1 MYKDLKAIYDKT
13 NTGIFSMSVSHLLS
27 IGFNAAEKITDKQIA
42 SVKEQS
48 WATAEFLQ
56 KIVSTAKEIAIA
68 CGNNPVELIQFCM
81 VENVFD
87 TEYYCPDKSH
97 TISWDRMCE
106 LATNAIWGLVNNG
119 GDWEEEFELA
129 GIDLDDYEVGFF
141 GIDDYI
147 REKEDHDWY

>member
-1 MYKDLKAIYDKT
+1 MYKDLKAIYDSER
-13 NTGIFSMSVSHLLS
+13 FDVFVMSVSYLMS
-27 IGFNAAEKITDKQIA
+27 IGFDAAEKITDKQIA
-42 SVKEQS
+42 SIEEQP

-56 KIVSTAKEIAIA
+56 KIVSNAREIAIA

-106 LATNAIWGLVNNG
+106 LATNAIWAYYNESEYPEDFTN
-119 GDWEEEFELA
+119 A
-129 GIDLDDYEVGFF
+129 GIDLDDYEIDFF
-141 GIDDYI
+141 GIPRDFF
-147 REKEDHDWY
+147 EEDI